1 MAGNGYAQYADFLGE
16 ISPEE
21 EARQAAARQ
30 AAASTPASQLAQT
43 IAANRQTAVKPA
55 ASGYTGTVK
64 APAAPLDW
72 VQDPGTTKQQTGQAR
87 AVAHAA
93 SKQGQGIADQAA
105 NLASDF
111 FGNPIINPIGYGA
124 KKIGGA
130 IDGAAGTSVSG
141 YIQDPVGQGL
151 SDLGAPDFVQ
161 AIANPTGF
169 ATRTA
174 VNANT
179 GYGTNPGAIA
189 QGGLQAGRN
198 LQNDARN
205 TVNAVQGAGGY
216 LDDLR
221 RTVAPGAQGGAPG
234 GAGGAPGGAAPAAGD
249 GVQRPDQYRTD
260 ALDPQIQAMLDAE
273 RKGGPSEAEALLKKA
288 TDRVAARSLGI
299 AAGARGGAGA
309 RERARNVAMS
319 TNASLG
325 ATAAADTAALRARE
339 ANESKVRQQAI
350 MSLLQGN
357 AAAGD
362 VRDLGYEQAASGER
376 SAQYNVN
383 AADSRAAADR
393 QLTRDQFNA
402 QQQPGLLDDP
412 LSALFN
418 YFTGRNLRSQS
429 I

>member
-1 MAGNGYAQYADFLGE
+1 MASNGYAQYADFLGE
-16 ISPEE
+16 VSPEE

-30 AAASTPASQLAQT
+30 AAASTPEAQFAQT
-43 IAANRQTAVKPA
+43 LAANRQAAVKPA

-64 APAAPLDW
+64 APSAPLDW

-87 AVAHAA
+87 ATAHAA

-111 FGNPIINPIGYGA
+111 FGNPIVNPIGYAA

-130 IDGAAGTSVSG
+130 ADRAAGTSVSG
-141 YIQDPVGQGL
+141 YIQDPLGQGL
-151 SDLGAPDFVQ
+151 ADIGAPDFAQ
-161 AIANPTGF
+161 AVANPTGY

-174 VNANT
+174 VNAGT

-205 TVNAVQGAGGY
+205 TVGAVQGAGEFIG
-216 LDDLR
+216 DLR
-221 RTVAPGAQGGAPG
+221 MPGGPSGAPD
-234 GAGGAPGGAAPAAGD
+234 GAGGAPGSGASA
-249 GVQRPDQYRTD
+249 QRPDQYRTD

-273 RKGGPSEAEALLKKA
+273 RRGGPSEAEALLKKA

-309 RERARNVAMS
+309 RERARNQAISGNV
-319 TNASLG
+319 SLG

-339 ANESKVRQQAI
+339 ANESKARQAQI
-350 MSLLQGN
+350 MNILQGN

-362 VRDLGYEQAASGER
+362 ARDLGYEQTASGER
-376 SAQYNVN
+376 QARYNVDATN
-383 AADSRAAADR
+383 AR
-393 QLTRDQFNA
+393 FNA
-402 QQQPGLLDDP
+402 GQQPGLLDDP
-412 LSALFN
+412 LGALFN
-418 YFTGRNLRSQS
+418 YFTGQQLRGRQV
-429 I
+429 